1 MDLGDAEPMTNL
13 RWSLD
18 VSASVH
24 NIAEPTRPVITPADD
39 RER

>member
-1 MDLGDAEPMTNL
+1 MDLGVAEPMTNL

-18 VSASVH
+18 VSVSVH
-24 NIAEPTRPVITPADD
+24 NIDEPIRTVMTPADD